1 MPKRT
6 FTSDTS
12 AVDTRV
18 LSGSLTQVSSHH
30 HLKQC
35 CGSFST
41 YKASAPKLLCHTASS
56 AQLSG
61 ALCAGG

>member
-18 LSGSLTQVSSHH
+18 LSGGLTQVSSHH

-35 CGSFST
+35 CGNFST
-41 YKASAPKLLCHTASS
+41 NKASPPKLLCHTASS
-56 AQLSG
+56 AQ
-61 ALCAGG
+61 